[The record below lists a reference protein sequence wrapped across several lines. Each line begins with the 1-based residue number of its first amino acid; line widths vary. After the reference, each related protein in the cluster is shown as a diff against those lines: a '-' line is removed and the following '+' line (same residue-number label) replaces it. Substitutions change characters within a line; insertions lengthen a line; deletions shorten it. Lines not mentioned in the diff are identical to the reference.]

1 MILLQQI
8 NVAEGYAQLVQADMG
23 TPSADIS
30 MTPLMDAAR
39 SLGLRQLRVR
49 NEDGNNQTILLRPDP
64 SRRQRPLRAE
74 TAEGKTNNP
83 PLITAQPNTQASSL
97 LGHRWTL
104 EQGCAVYDARFS
116 HESYSL
122 PLISAYVTMLL
133 ASMGASESQIMQFRL
148 AVYEIC
154 ANIVE
159 HGVVRQQPT
168 EIGIHLALM
177 PGEVRGWI
185 QDSCER
191 FDPLSKPTGS
201 VKEHMATRASRGYGI
216 HMMRQLLQELDH
228 EFNSTG
234 NRTLFKKRITS

>member
-8 NVAEGYAQLVQADMG
+8 NLPEGFAQLVRVDLGEQKGDV
-23 TPSADIS
+23 S
-30 MTPLMDAAR
+30 MQQLMDAAR

-49 NEDGNNQTILLRPDP
+49 DEEGTNQVISLRPDL
-64 SRRQRPLRAE
+64 SGHGNRQRRDSPVQQNDPRQVATSRSNFQE
-74 TAEGKTNNP
+74 T
-83 PLITAQPNTQASSL
+83 SL
-97 LGHRWTL
+97 LGHRWTI

-133 ASMGASESQIMQFRL
+133 ASVGASESQIMQLRL

-159 HGVVRQQPT
+159 HGIVHQDPA
-168 EIGIHLALM
+168 EIGIHLSLG
-177 PGEVRGWI
+177 PDEVAGWI
-185 QDSCER
+185 QDSCEH
-191 FDPLSKPTGS
+191 FNPTSKPVGS
-201 VKEHMATRASRGYGI
+201 VKEHMASRASRGYGI
-216 HMMRQLLQELDH
+216 HMMRQLLHEFGH

-234 NRTLFKKRITS
+234 NRTLFKKRITP